1 MLEKREE
8 FEIKEAKL
16 QMKHEEI
23 FDQIIYEGFVLRLT
37 KKIALLSL
45 NGDFATCK
53 SGDTVLEKIE
63 IINISPK
70 ELTIKIENKKYQ
82 IKLKGDE
89 DEKK

>member
-8 FEIKEAKL
+8 LKIKDDKI

-23 FDQIIYEGFVLRLT
+23 FDQIIYEGFVLRQNI
-37 KKIALLSL
+37 KIALLSM

-63 IINISPK
+63 IIGISSK
-70 ELTIKIENKKYQ
+70 ELSIKIENKKYQ

-89 DEKK
+89 DEEK